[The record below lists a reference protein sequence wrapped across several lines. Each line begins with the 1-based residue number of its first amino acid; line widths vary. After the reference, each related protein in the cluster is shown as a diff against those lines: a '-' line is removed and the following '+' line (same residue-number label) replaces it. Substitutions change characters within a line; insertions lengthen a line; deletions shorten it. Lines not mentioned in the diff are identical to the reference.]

1 MANQK
6 TSTPQSRSY
15 IHKACDMATEVDGG
29 EFQALADPL
38 ADMKQTYCTTCE
50 DYFPVREFRWED
62 TNETLSKYY
71 ARHSQKASAIARFL
85 GRRDGMLALC
95 LLGAGLGVLAGIAI
109 GLMKGFGLG
118 ILLAIILG
126 IIGLVGGFCLQAFV
140 VNPLLL
146 LMICGEWDPRRLK

>member
-1 MANQK
+1 MN
-6 TSTPQSRSY
+6 THSTPTPQSRSY
-15 IHKACDMATEVDGG
+15 IHKACEMATEVDGG

-38 ADMKQTYCTTCE
+38 ADMKQTYCTSCE

-71 ARHSQKASAIARFL
+71 ARHSQKASAMARFL

-95 LLGAGLGVLAGIAI
+95 LLGTGLGILAGIAI
-109 GLMKGFGLG
+109 GLIKGLGLG

-126 IIGLVGGFCLQAFV
+126 VIGLVGGFCLQAFV

-146 LMICGEWDPRRLK
+146 SMICGEWDPRRLK